1 MPLNVVLEV
10 QGVTKR
16 FGGLIALD
24 NVSLKV
30 RGGSIQGIIGP
41 NGSGKTTLFN
51 VLSGI
56 LQPEAGRVAFKGQ
69 DITKLPPYQRSRAGI
84 ARTFQQARLFTSL
97 TVRENIL
104 ASYLER
110 QSLNLGSRMWKRSS
124 GQKGYAD
131 EVIAFFG
138 LQSFQETACASLPY
152 GVQKLTEI
160 ARAMASKPDL
170 LLLDEPVNGMNA
182 EEVKGVC
189 DLLRRIKDEL
199 KVAIL
204 LIEHNMSLVMTECEV
219 VNVLSSGLNLAEG
232 SPRAITTNEQV
243 IEAYLGKRVGISLA
257 ASAKS

>member
-24 NVSLKV
+24 NVSLRV
-30 RGGSIQGIIGP
+30 RGGTIQGIIGP

-56 LQPEAGRVAFKGQ
+56 LQPEAGRVTFKGQ

>member
-1 MPLNVVLEV
+1 MPLDVVLEV
-10 QGVTKR
+10 KGVTKR

-24 NVSLKV
+24 NVSLRV
-30 RGGSIQGIIGP
+30 RGGTIQGIIGP

-56 LQPEAGRVAFKGQ
+56 LQPEAGRVTFKGQ

-204 LIEHNMSLVMTECEV
+204 LIEHNMSLVMSECEV

-232 SPRAITTNEQV
+232 SPRVITTNEQV
-243 IEAYLGKRVGISLA
+243 IEAYLGKRVGISL
-257 ASAKS
+257 SSSSKS

>member
-1 MPLNVVLEV
+1 LPLDVVLEV
-10 QGVTKR
+10 KGVTKR

>member
-1 MPLNVVLEV
+1 MPLDVVLEV
-10 QGVTKR
+10 KGVTKR

-24 NVSLKV
+24 NVSLTV
-30 RGGSIQGIIGP
+30 RGGTIQGIIGP

-56 LQPEAGRVAFKGQ
+56 LQPEAGSVAFKGR

-84 ARTFQQARLFTSL
+84 ARTFQQARLFASL

-124 GQKGYAD
+124 GRKGYTD
-131 EVIAFFG
+131 EVIEFFG
-138 LQSFQETACASLPY
+138 LQPFQETACASLPY

-160 ARAMASKPDL
+160 ARAIASKPDL
-170 LLLDEPVNGMNA
+170 LMLDEPVNGMNA

-189 DLLRRIKDEL
+189 DILRRIKDDL
-199 KVAIL
+199 GVTIL
-204 LIEHNMSLVMTECEV
+204 LIEHNMSLVMSECEV
-219 VNVLSSGLNLAEG
+219 VSVLSSGLNLVEG
-232 SPRAITTNEQV
+232 SPRVIATDEQV
-243 IEAYLGKRVGISLA
+243 IEAYLGKRIGLSLSS
-257 ASAKS
+257 SAKS

>member
-1 MPLNVVLEV
+1 LPLDVVLEV
-10 QGVTKR
+10 KGVTKR

-24 NVSLKV
+24 NVSLRV
-30 RGGSIQGIIGP
+30 RGGTIQGIIGP

-56 LQPEAGRVAFKGQ
+56 LQPEAGRVTFKGQ

>member
-1 MPLNVVLEV
+1 MPLDVVLEV
-10 QGVTKR
+10 KGVTKR

-24 NVSLKV
+24 NVSLRV
-30 RGGSIQGIIGP
+30 RGGTIQGIIGP

-56 LQPEAGRVAFKGQ
+56 LQPEAGRVTFKGQ

-204 LIEHNMSLVMTECEV
+204 LIEHNMSLVMSECEV

-232 SPRAITTNEQV
+232 SPRVITTNEQV
-243 IEAYLGKRVGISLA
+243 IEAYLGKRVGISL
-257 ASAKS
+257 SPSEKS

>member
-1 MPLNVVLEV
+1 LPLDVVLEV
-10 QGVTKR
+10 KGVTKR

-24 NVSLKV
+24 NVSLRV
-30 RGGSIQGIIGP
+30 RGGTIQGIIGP

-56 LQPEAGRVAFKGQ
+56 LQPEAGRVTFKGQ

-243 IEAYLGKRVGISLA
+243 IEAYLGKRVGISLSP
-257 ASAKS
+257 SAKS

>member
-1 MPLNVVLEV
+1 LPLDVVLEV
-10 QGVTKR
+10 KGVTKR

-24 NVSLKV
+24 NVSLRV
-30 RGGSIQGIIGP
+30 RGGTIQGIIGP

-56 LQPEAGRVAFKGQ
+56 LQPEAGRVTFKGQ

-189 DLLRRIKDEL
+189 DILRRIKDEL

>member
-1 MPLNVVLEV
+1 LPRDVVLEV
-10 QGVTKR
+10 KSVTKR

-24 NVSLKV
+24 NVSLTV
-30 RGGSIQGIIGP
+30 RGGTIQGIIGP

-56 LQPEAGRVAFKGQ
+56 LQPEAGSVAFKGQ
-69 DITKLPPYQRSRAGI
+69 DITRLPPYQRSRAGL
-84 ARTFQQARLFTSL
+84 ARTFQQARLFASL

-104 ASYLER
+104 ASYLEK
-110 QSLNLGSRMWKRSS
+110 QSLSLGSRMWKRSS

-131 EVIAFFG
+131 EVIEFFG
-138 LQSFQETACASLPY
+138 LQPFQETACVSLPY
-152 GVQKLTEI
+152 GVQKLAEI

-199 KVAIL
+199 GVTIL
-204 LIEHNMSLVMTECEV
+204 LIEHNMSLVMSECQV
-219 VNVLSSGLNLAEG
+219 INVLSSGLNLAEG
-232 SPRAITTNEQV
+232 SPQVISTDEQV
-243 IEAYLGKRVGISLA
+243 IEAYLGKRIGIHLS
-257 ASAKS
+257 ASTKS